1 MNIDKYNEKYD
12 RMASEKYRS
21 ENTVQKQKITQKSQQ
36 RGKPRNS
43 RKETEAERLRR
54 IAMERKAKPITIQ
67 IPDEITV
74 GELALR
80 LKATAAEVIKKLM
93 MMGTMATVN
102 DVIDFDTAAL
112 VAMEFHAK
120 VEKEVVVTI
129 EDRIIDDSEDDDE
142 NLVPER
148 RW

>member
-1 MNIDKYNEKYD
+1 MVRPQGRIIDTRSANVNIDKYNEKYD

-67 IPDEITV
+67 IPDEITW
-74 GELALR
+74 
-80 LKATAAEVIKKLM
+80 
-93 MMGTMATVN
+93 VN
-102 DVIDFDTAAL
+102 LPYA
-112 VAMEFHAK
+112 
-120 VEKEVVVTI
+120 
-129 EDRIIDDSEDDDE
+129 
-142 NLVPER
+142 
-148 RW
+148 